1 MKKDKKEFINTDYLA
16 QLRKNHLYGVN
27 YFNDVEN
34 EFASEEDLDFES
46 DYYKT
51 EETKKKDKK
60 EKNCTCKCE
69 NKNKKNK

>member
-27 YFNDVEN
+27 YFNDIES

-46 DYYKT
+46 LK
-51 EETKKKDKK
+51 EETKKREKKDK
-60 EKNCTCKCE
+60 TRSCKCE
-69 NKNKKNK
+69 NKNKKGK

>member
-16 QLRKNHLYGVN
+16 QLRKNHMYGVN
-27 YFNDVEN
+27 YFNDVES
-34 EFASEEDLDFES
+34 EFASEEDLDFENE
-46 DYYKT
+46 YK

-69 NKNKKNK
+69 NKSKKNK